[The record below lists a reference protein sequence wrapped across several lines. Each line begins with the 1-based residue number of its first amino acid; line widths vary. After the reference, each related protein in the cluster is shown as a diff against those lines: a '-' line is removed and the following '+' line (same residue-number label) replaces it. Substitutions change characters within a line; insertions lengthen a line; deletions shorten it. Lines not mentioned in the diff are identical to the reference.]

1 MAADTSCIRSQSKK
15 TLGAA
20 DYIEKAEFS
29 HGMLPSGIVVI

>member
-20 DYIEKAEFS
+20 DYIEKAKFS
-29 HGMLPSGIVVI
+29 SGMLPSGKVVI